1 MNKSV
6 DQWDRR
12 EFLGRMALAGAA
24 GLVGLRR
31 GRADADP
38 PPETTR
44 LRLFESPFPSC
55 VAPLY
60 VAQELLYSEGF
71 TDVRY
76 VKWPSE
82 TKAWPPEVLLSGQV
96 DICLSFGPKDVLAI
110 EAGAPLAVLAGSHIG
125 CVELVG
131 SDRVRSTR
139 ELKGKNVAL
148 YEGVG
153 DDHVFISMFAA
164 HVGLDPQKDIN
175 WVLLPIPADSW
186 EAARLLAAGKI
197 DAFFV
202 GPPDAL
208 EMRAKKIGHV
218 LVNTTTDKPWSQ
230 YFCCLVASTKEFVL
244 KHPWRPNARCEP
256 FSSPL
261 TCAPSNQNESS
272 GPWWKEVGPRATTMP
287 CRVSRRSRTASGAS
301 TIPRTRCASTRYDCA
316 TSA

>member
-24 GLVGLRR
+24 VLVGLRP

-96 DICLSFGPKDVLAI
+96 DVCLSFGPKDVLAI

-244 KHPWRPNARCEP
+244 KHP
-256 FSSPL
+256 
-261 TCAPSNQNESS
+261 
-272 GPWWKEVGPRATTMP
+272 VATT
-287 CRVSRRSRTASGAS
+287 RAASHS
-301 TIPRTRCASTRYDCA
+301 QVR
-316 TSA
+316 